1 MPELQQSA
9 GKQPPARRS
18 RLVPWGVVLVALG
31 LLAPRP
37 IQAVAAGM
45 AAGGLSGLLFI
56 ATDVF
61 RLGFF
66 VGIAFLII
74 GVLRNRRWKREAGV
88 SPPSVQG

>member
-1 MPELQQSA
+1 MGEMQQSV
-9 GKQPPARRS
+9 GKRPPPRRS

-31 LLAPRP
+31 LFAPRP

-45 AAGGLSGLLFI
+45 AGGGLSGLLFT

-61 RLGFF
+61 RVGFF